1 MAHKAAYGALFVLL
15 FLSVIFVT
23 VICLL
28 GRDGTTQHES
38 FPFWQ
43 RTIVYQVY
51 PRSLCDSAGDGTGDL
66 RGITSQ
72 ADYLRALGVGTVWLS
87 PVYPSPMAD
96 FGYDIADFVGIEPLF
111 GTMAD
116 FEELRAAL
124 HDRGLKLMMDFVPNH
139 SSDEH
144 EWFVK
149 SKRKEE
155 PYTDYYIWAEP
166 KGFNETGEP
175 IPPNNWLSV
184 FRGSAWTWVE
194 ERQQFYYHQFLAK
207 QPDLNY
213 RNERVREEMK
223 NVLRFWLE
231 KGVDG
236 FRVDAITHLFEAED
250 LSLDEPVASPSGT
263 DDPLDYGYLN
273 HTLTLNQ
280 PETFSVVKEW
290 RDVLDLYPDKAMIVE
305 VFGEEIEEVMKYYG
319 NDSVPL
325 ADFPFNF
332 LLIEHL
338 RNRSDL
344 TGFALKDTIDMW
356 LDNMPEGKWPNWVL
370 GNHDYGR
377 VGSRFG
383 ADAVDALNMLVL
395 LLPGTPVTYNGEEI
409 GMVNTFISWEDTQD
423 PQGCRYGPEH
433 YQEFSRDPERTPM
446 QWDHSP
452 FAGFTQG
459 NSTWLPVNENYKE
472 VNVQAQLQAEESHLK
487 IYKELA
493 ALRKEESFTRGH
505 VAYPVVTFEIF
516 SVMRYLEGYESYLL
530 VINTSEGEVE
540 VDLHHHSNV
549 ELPPSA
555 VVILRSVTDTSNST
569 VPGSVVKLSELIL
582 VPGEGLLLNLIE
594 EE

>member
-1 MAHKAAYGALFVLL
+1 MDFSLRRPGLIVYSHSEMNKKLNVKRRR
-15 FLSVIFVT
+15 I
-23 VICLL
+23 
-28 GRDGTTQHES
+28 
-38 FPFWQ
+38 PWWQ
-43 RTIVYQVY
+43 SEIIYQVY
-51 PRSLCDSAGDGTGDL
+51 PRSFCDSNGDGVGDL
-66 RGITSQ
+66 KGITSK
-72 ADYLRALGVGTVWLS
+72 ADYLKDLGVGAVWLS

-155 PYTDYYIWAEP
+155 PYTDYYIWADP
-166 KGFNETGEP
+166 KGFSATGQP

-223 NVLRFWLE
+223 NVLRFWLD

-236 FRVDAITHLFEAED
+236 FRVDAITHLFEVED
-250 LSLDEPVASPSGT
+250 LSQDEPFAADSGT

-280 PETFSVVKEW
+280 PETFTVVKEW
-290 RDVLDLYPDKAMIVE
+290 RDVLDQYPDKAMIIE
-305 VFGEEIEEVMKYYG
+305 VFGEEIDEVMKYYG
-319 NDSVPL
+319 NDTVPL

-338 RNRSDL
+338 RSRGDL
-344 TGFALKDTIDMW
+344 TGFALKDTIDLWM
-356 LDNMPEGKWPNWVL
+356 DNMPEGKWPNWVL
-370 GNHDYGR
+370 GNHDNGR

-383 ADAVDALNMLVL
+383 ADAVDALNMLSL

-433 YQEFSRDPERTPM
+433 YQEYSRDPERTPM
-446 QWDHSP
+446 QWDNSS
-452 FAGFTQG
+452 FAGFTKG

-472 VNVQAQLQAEESHLK
+472 LNVKAQLQAEETHLK

-493 ALRKEESFTRGH
+493 RLRKEETFVRGH

-530 VINTSEGEVE
+530 VINTSEQEVE
-540 VDLHHHSNV
+540 VDLHHNSNM

-555 VVILRSVTDTSNST
+555 VVVLRSITDTANAT
-569 VPGSVVKLSELIL
+569 VPGSVVKLSEMIL

-594 EE
+594 ED